1 MLSSVLFNSLWPGSS
16 VHGIL
21 QARTGVHLVI
31 WSLFYILCPG
41 LSYYNVNRKDRVLE
55 WNISGLKF
63 FFISYRV
70 TMRKFLS
77 LLMFSL
83 FWGLIKVNLLNCG
96 KSSVG
101 KNSLYMPVIP
111 QCLWSWQV
119 LCKWKVFF
127 FSFCL
132 LLLVNRLLI
141 KHSFFT
147 IKNLYLEED
156 GSPFPKGLISFC
168 KI

>member
-1 MLSSVLFNSLWPGSS
+1 MKY
-16 VHGIL
+16 
-21 QARTGVHLVI
+21 I
-31 WSLFYILCPG
+31 WAQM
-41 LSYYNVNRKDRVLE
+41 
-55 WNISGLKF
+55 F

-77 LLMFSL
+77 LLKFSL

-111 QCLWSWQV
+111 QCLEHGKSYV
-119 LCKWKVFF
+119 NGRSFF

-132 LLLVNRLLI
+132 LLLVNRLFI

-147 IKNLYLEED
+147 IKKSLF
-156 GSPFPKGLISFC
+156 GRKWQSFSKGVNFLL
-168 KI
+168 